1 MVLRPNGNRNRT
13 SIGEGITVKRLIVCV
28 LGLAVLTCSSCSSN
42 NSSAN
47 PSNNSSGGGGSTGA
61 IAVTP
66 SGSSAVAA
74 GSSTTFTANVV
85 NTSNTA
91 VTWQVNGTVGGDA
104 TVGTISTGGSYTA
117 PNLPPAGGSVT
128 ITAVSQA
135 DSTKSGSIN
144 LTIQFSDASVQ
155 GVYAFSFSGNAGTA
169 AGSFQASGS
178 GTITNGVEDYNS
190 STGTFSALFFT
201 GSYSVGTDG
210 RGSATFNSSLGTNTW
225 RFVILASGQ
234 VRLIGFDRGDAIS
247 GTALPQASNSLSLS
261 ALAGN
266 WSFFL
271 SGSRGGTTIVDAGRF
286 SLDSSGNITAG
297 EEDQNAGGAV
307 SSAATFTGTASS
319 VSANGRGAATFTGT
333 LGTSNLAFYVASANT
348 VDFVG
353 IDSGT
358 FLSGSAYKQQSA
370 SFTASSLSGTYVYLL
385 GGSDNLGRDLAE
397 VGQVNLNGAGQVTGG
412 VFDQNDNGTAVTNE
426 AITGGTYSVASNGRG
441 TVSVTSAGG
450 ISNFAVYLVSQGE
463 AVFVEADSTSVIEG
477 LAILQTGSAF
487 SNSSIAGSYGLTS
500 AGVVL
505 GGGLDSVGRITAD
518 AGSLS
523 TGVEDINQAGAPVS
537 GVALSG
543 TYLVASSGR
552 GTAQMT
558 GGGSTS
564 NVVLYTISS
573 SLAEYLQIDAS
584 EVIVGFV
591 AQQF

>member
-1 MVLRPNGNRNRT
+1 VLRPNGNRNRT
-13 SIGEGITVKRLIVCV
+13 SIGEVISVKRLIVCV

-66 SGSSAVAA
+66 SGPSAVAA

-91 VTWQVNGTVGGDA
+91 VTWQVNGTVGRDA

-155 GVYAFSFSGNAGTA
+155 GVYAFSFSGNTGTA

-271 SGSRGGTTIVDAGRF
+271 SGSRGGTTIVHAGRF

-319 VSANGRGAATFTGT
+319 VSANGRGAATF
-333 LGTSNLAFYVASANT
+333 
-348 VDFVG
+348 
-353 IDSGT
+353 I
-358 FLSGSAYKQQSA
+358 
-370 SFTASSLSGTYVYLL
+370 
-385 GGSDNLGRDLAE
+385 
-397 VGQVNLNGAGQVTGG
+397 
-412 VFDQNDNGTAVTNE
+412 
-426 AITGGTYSVASNGRG
+426 
-441 TVSVTSAGG
+441 AGG
-450 ISNFAVYLVSQGE
+450 
-463 AVFVEADSTSVIEG
+463 
-477 LAILQTGSAF
+477 
-487 SNSSIAGSYGLTS
+487 YGLTS

-505 GGGLDSVGRITAD
+505 GGGLDSVGRITAN

-537 GVALSG
+537 GIALSG
-543 TYLVASSGR
+543 TYLIASSGR

-558 GGGSTS
+558 GSGSTS

-573 SLAEYLQIDAS
+573 SLAEYLQIDKS
-584 EVIVGFV
+584 TLRK
-591 AQQF
+591 

>member
-13 SIGEGITVKRLIVCV
+13 SIGEGMPVKRLVVWV
-28 LGLAVLTCSSCSSN
+28 LGLVVTCSSCGGSS
-42 NSSAN
+42 SSG
-47 PSNNSSGGGGSTGA
+47 PGGSSSGGGGTGA
-61 IAVTP
+61 VAVIP
-66 SGSSAVAA
+66 SGPSAVAA

-85 NTSNTA
+85 NAGNTS
-91 VTWQVNGTVGGDA
+91 VTWQVNGIVGGNT
-104 TVGTISTGGSYTA
+104 TVGTISAGGSYAA

-144 LTIQFSDASVQ
+144 VTIQFSDASVQ
-155 GVYAFSFSGNAGTA
+155 GVYTFSVSGNAASA

-178 GTITNGVEDYNS
+178 GTITNGVQDYNS
-190 STGTFSALFFT
+190 SAGTFSSLLFT
-201 GSYSVGTDG
+201 GSYSVGADG
-210 RGSATFNSSLGTNTW
+210 RGSATFNSSLGTTTW
-225 RFVILASGQ
+225 RFVIVASGQ

-271 SGSRGGTTIVDAGRF
+271 SGSRAGTKVLDAGRF

-307 SSAATFTGTASS
+307 STAAPFTGTASS

-333 LGTSNLAFYVASANT
+333 LGTSNLAFYVASAST
-348 VDFVG
+348 VDFVD
-353 IDSGT
+353 IDSST
-358 FLSGSAYKQQSA
+358 FLIGSAYKQQSA
-370 SFTASSLSGTYVYLL
+370 NFTASSLSGTYVYLL
-385 GGSDNLGRDLAE
+385 GGADNLGRDLAE
-397 VGQVNLNGAGQVTGG
+397 VGQVNLNGAGQIAGG
-412 VFDQNDNGTAVTNE
+412 VFDQNDNGAAVTNQ
-426 AITGGTYSVASNGRG
+426 AITGGTYSVAGNGRG
-441 TVSVTSAGG
+441 TVSVASAAGT
-450 ISNFAVYLVSQGE
+450 SNFAVYLVSQGE
-463 AVFVEADSTSVIEG
+463 AVFVETDSTSVIEG

-505 GGGLDSVGRITAD
+505 GGGLDSVGRITAN

-523 TGVEDINQAGAPVS
+523 IGVEDINQPGAPVS
-537 GVALSG
+537 GIAFSG
-543 TYLVASSGR
+543 TYSVASNGR

-573 SLAEYLQIDAS
+573 SLAEYLQIDSS